1 LDFASVKSSS
11 PEILEPMAES
21 ASILPSNQLNKISRQ
36 AIRTSLKAS
45 TADGVFAAVF
55 SSITGGVLLTKFLLE
70 MGAGSVEVGL
80 LSSIPM
86 LLNLLQPLGAYFAD
100 RTTSIHFYCLWIFG
114 VSRLLWLLLVLG
126 IGWVSW
132 SNTDP
137 HQLISWT
144 LGIVLVANVLSA
156 LGGASWVS
164 WMAALVPHR
173 LRGRY
178 FGLRNSAA
186 SLTTLLSV
194 LLLGFA
200 LSVWPQ
206 GTVQGYGVMLFLGVV
221 AGIASLGCQFFMADV
236 NPQLPQPVSRQT
248 AGVPSLDPKENSQ
261 DQPAKVSILKDL
273 NFLTFLFYFGLWTF
287 AVNLSSPFFNLY
299 LLDNLTLDISLVTV
313 YTSLISGANLVMLLV
328 WGKLADRLGNR
339 PLLLLVGILIAVSPL
354 FWLGV
359 GTDQLSLWVW
369 LPLIKLLNGGAG
381 AAIDL
386 CNNNIQM
393 ELAPVERPSKY
404 FAIAAA
410 VAGVSGGL
418 GTTAGGFLAQ
428 LDYTGGLPGLFALSA
443 IVRLVALLPLV
454 FVQEPRSQPVVQVIK
469 NLLPFKSRSAID
481 QAVKI
486 ADQAQ

>member
-1 LDFASVKSSS
+1 MESLSPEVLEPLTNSASVLPTEPTQSS
-11 PEILEPMAES
+11 
-21 ASILPSNQLNKISRQ
+21 KQ

-45 TADGVFAAVF
+45 TIDGVFAAIF
-55 SSITGGVLLTKFLLE
+55 GSITSGVLLTDFLLK
-70 MGAGSVEVGL
+70 ADASPVEIGM

-100 RTTSIHFYCLWIFG
+100 RTTSRHNYCLWIFG
-114 VSRLLWLLLVLG
+114 ISRLLWLFLVLG

-132 SNTDP
+132 SNTAP
-137 HQLISWT
+137 HRLVSWT
-144 LGIVLVANVLSA
+144 LGIILVSNILSA

-178 FGLRNSAA
+178 FGFRNSAS
-186 SLTTLLSV
+186 SLTTLICV
-194 LLLGFA
+194 PLLGFA
-200 LSVWPQ
+200 VSVWPK
-206 GTVQGYGVMLFLGVV
+206 GTVQGYGVVLFLAIV
-221 AGIASLGCQFFMADV
+221 AGLVSLGCQFFMTDV
-236 NPQLPQPVSRQT
+236 NPQLPQSVLRQKS
-248 AGVPSLDPKENSQ
+248 AGVSSLNPEENTQSQ
-261 DQPAKVSILKDL
+261 ITQTSILKDT
-273 NFLTFLFYFGLWTF
+273 NFLKFLLYFGLWTF

-299 LLDNLTLDISLVTV
+299 LLDNLTLDISWATV
-313 YTSLISGANLVMLLV
+313 YTSLVSGANLVMLLF

-339 PLLLLVGILIAVSPL
+339 PLLLLVGIVIAVSPL

-359 GTDQLSLWVW
+359 GNDQLSLWVW
-369 LPLIKLLNGGAG
+369 LPLIHLLNGGAG

-393 ELAPVERPSKY
+393 EVVPMERPSKY

-428 LDYTGGLPGLFALSA
+428 LDYLGGLPGLFALSA
-443 IVRLVALLPLV
+443 VVRLVALLPLL
-454 FVQEPRSQPVVQVIK
+454 FVHEPRSVPIVQVIR
-469 NLLPFKSRSAID
+469 NFLPFKSQTAIEA
-481 QAVKI
+481 AVQI

>member
-1 LDFASVKSSS
+1 
-11 PEILEPMAES
+11 MAES
-21 ASILPSNQLNKISRQ
+21 ASVLSPNQLDKISKH

-45 TADGVFAAVF
+45 TVDGVFAAVF
-55 SSITGGVLLTKFLLE
+55 SSITSGVLLTKFLLE

-86 LLNLLQPLGAYFAD
+86 LLNLLQPLGASFAE
-100 RTTSIHFYCLWIFG
+100 RTTSFHFYCLWIFG
-114 VSRLLWLLLVLG
+114 TSRLLWLLLVLG

-137 HQLISWT
+137 QQLVSWT
-144 LGIVLVANVLSA
+144 LGIVLAANILSA

-178 FGLRNSAA
+178 FGLRNSAG

-200 LSVWPQ
+200 VSVWPY

-221 AGIASLGCQFFMADV
+221 AGIASLGCQFFIVDV
-236 NPQLPQPVSRQT
+236 NPQRPPFISKQ
-248 AGVPSLDPKENSQ
+248 AGVPNLDPKENSQ
-261 DQPAKVSILKDL
+261 DQRAKISILKDI

-299 LLDNLTLDISLVTV
+299 LLDNLTLDIGLVTI
-313 YTSLISGANLVMLLV
+313 YTSIVSGANLVMLLV
-328 WGKLADRLGNR
+328 WGKLADRFGNR
-339 PLLLLVGILIAVSPL
+339 PLLLLVGIVIAVSPL

-359 GTDQLSLWVW
+359 GTDQLSLLVW
-369 LPLIKLLNGGAG
+369 LPLIKVVNGGAG

-393 ELAPVERPSKY
+393 ELASVEHPAKY

-428 LDYTGGLPGLFALSA
+428 LDYTGGLPGLFVLSA
-443 IVRLVALLPLV
+443 IVRLVALIPLV
-454 FVQEPRSQPVVQVIK
+454 FVQEPRSQPVVQVIR
-469 NLLPFKSRSAID
+469 NILPFKSRSAIN